1 MIIAP
6 INYYQKLRG
15 MDCIEFLH
23 RIYGLEDDSWCFLIF
38 LNKNLQNFP

>member
-15 MDCIEFLH
+15 MDCIEFLEFT
-23 RIYGLEDDSWCFLIF
+23 GWKMTVGAF
-38 LNKNLQNFP
+38 